1 MRINY
6 ILAILALI
14 SGIIALFTDYSEKN
28 NLYPS
33 WKYRTEKISN
43 NNIRLISANHLAD
56 LVSAKERGITII
68 DARTKAEYEEYHIP
82 GAIPYSE
89 QDLLSYSKL
98 SKKVILYGDDEYS
111 YLSRIPADLRKKIYN
126 LNGGIDG
133 WFSMILFPDF
143 SKMQVRNKQVLEKI
157 IERSRYFGGTSQN
170 TNLLNTSTRSSRF
183 REGC

>member
-14 SGIIALFTDYSEKN
+14 SGITALFTNYSEKN

-43 NNIRLISANHLAD
+43 NKIRLISANHLAD
-56 LVSAKERGITII
+56 LVANKERGMTII
-68 DARTKAEYEEYHIP
+68 DARTKPEYDEYHIP

-89 QDLLSYSKL
+89 QDLLSASK
-98 SKKVILYGDDEYS
+98 SSEKVILYGDDKYS
-111 YLSRIPADLRKKIYN
+111 YLSAIPADLRKKTYN
-126 LNGGIDG
+126 LNGGINE
-133 WFSMILFPDF
+133 WLSMILFPDF
-143 SKMQVRNKQVLEKI
+143 SKMQVRNKQILEKV
-157 IERSRYFGGTSQN
+157 IEQSRYFGGTPQN
-170 TNLLNTSTRSSRF
+170 AELLNISTRTSHF